1 MRKFRYL
8 IIALIILADQAAKL
22 AVRCNMQVG
31 ESIPVIKNFFSITH
45 ISNSGGA
52 LSIFEGNTLLLIAVP
67 VLAMAAAV
75 WYMEKHQTA
84 HWSLILAIDC
94 RRRQRKPDRP
104 GVAGICN
111 GFSGFYIFAPV
122 ELGIQHCG
130 HSRMRRMFSFRSVY
144 LQI

>member
-52 LSIFEGNTLLLIAVP
+52 LSIFEGSTLLLIAVP

-84 HWSLILAIDC
+84 HWSLILAI
-94 RRRQRKPDRP
+94 
-104 GVAGICN
+104 
-111 GFSGFYIFAPV
+111 
-122 ELGIQHCG
+122 ELIVGG
-130 HSRMRRMFSFRSVY
+130 GRDM
-144 LQI
+144 

>member
-84 HWSLILAIDC
+84 HWSLILAIELIVGGGIGNLID
-94 RRRQRKPDRP
+94 RVWQGYVTDGQMVRVRFTPEPLAYRSRKR
-104 GVAGICN
+104 GLV
-111 GFSGFYIFAPV
+111 
-122 ELGIQHCG
+122 L
-130 HSRMRRMFSFRSVY
+130 MRYSISS
-144 LQI
+144 